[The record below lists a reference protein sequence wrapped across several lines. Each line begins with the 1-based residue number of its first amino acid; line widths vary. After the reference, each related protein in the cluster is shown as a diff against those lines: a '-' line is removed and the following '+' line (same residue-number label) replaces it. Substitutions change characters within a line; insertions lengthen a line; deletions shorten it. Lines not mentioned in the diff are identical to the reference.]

1 MTGSLTIWQ
10 EVLTWYLLFIN
21 IMAFIAYGIDKHK
34 AIKGKWRISEAN
46 LLILT
51 AIGGSLGA
59 LAGMYVFHHKTRKW
73 KFKAGVPALLL
84 LQAGLLIWLFR

>member
-59 LAGMYVFHHKTRKW
+59 LAGMYVFHHKTRTW
-73 KFKAGVPALLL
+73 TFKAGVPALLL